1 MLLFYYLPHHLRSCK
16 VIFVICPISAPCL
29 GQHFFLRTR
38 FTVWL
43 SLSSDDLVKK
53 TKLYGKVER
62 NTEKI
67 PENIASGR
75 RHILTSGRYCLKII
89 FEILFDT
96 TIKLYL
102 CFLLWCCV
110 SLCVVAWCDLG
121 PL

>member
-1 MLLFYYLPHHLRSCK
+1 M
-16 VIFVICPISAPCL
+16 
-29 GQHFFLRTR
+29 
-38 FTVWL
+38 WL

-75 RHILTSGRYCLKII
+75 RHILTSGRYCLRII

-102 CFLLWCCV
+102 CFCCGAV
-110 SLCVVAWCDLG
+110 RPFAWLHGVILARCEASGGLG
-121 PL
+121 YF